1 MTSITYLLIK
11 LINKQQKIIRKLK
24 EMILQLSDIQGW
36 ADTLNADAVAITSKI
51 QLLLAQ
57 IAEKFIKKGTL
68 VYVEGKIRTRSYD
81 DQSGVKRYVTEIIA
95 DSIELLSRKGGGE
108 FEQNTPR
115 VEPNQQ
121 ISNQPDL
128 NESSEIDDLPF

>member
-1 MTSITYLLIK
+1 NDNTIANFSVATNERGFTTSSGTQIPDRTEWH
-11 LINKQQKIIRKLK
+11 NVVCRR
-24 EMILQLSDIQGW
+24 G
-36 ADTLNADAVAITSKI
+36 
-51 QLLLAQ
+51 LAQ